1 MGAHPA
7 ELLGVDTQW
16 ELSSHKK
23 LTGGFEFA
31 DEPIQESVSYGE
43 WDAVG
48 EGMSAFLLWME
59 IVGRTQVRE
68 GKENTYLVEILRL
81 SSLNQGELSGAA

>member
-7 ELLGVDTQW
+7 ELLGVDTKR

-23 LTGGFEFA
+23 LTAGFEFA

-43 WDAVG
+43 WDAAGGGDVSFSVLCKDKG
-48 EGMSAFLLWME
+48 ERFG
-59 IVGRTQVRE
+59 
-68 GKENTYLVEILRL
+68 
-81 SSLNQGELSGAA
+81 